1 MKKRNNIPAGYY
13 DKKAK
18 RGKNKMVNYA
28 IIPVIVVICYVV
40 ISAIKTTNIKSKWF
54 PLISCALG
62 AVLAVAMFYIVP
74 DFVGAATL
82 TAAIISGA
90 VSGLAATGTNQIFK
104 QLMKAAE
111 SGEDITKIELPG
123 FSESGEGQ
131 KERTPVHN
139 GGNAGNDTGTKM

>member
-1 MKKRNNIPAGYY
+1 
-13 DKKAK
+13 
-18 RGKNKMVNYA
+18 MVNYA

-90 VSGLAATGTNQIFK
+90 VSGLAATGTNHSFI
-104 QLMKAAE
+104 
-111 SGEDITKIELPG
+111 
-123 FSESGEGQ
+123 
-131 KERTPVHN
+131 
-139 GGNAGNDTGTKM
+139 

>member
-1 MKKRNNIPAGYY
+1 
-13 DKKAK
+13 
-18 RGKNKMVNYA
+18 MVNYA
-28 IIPVIVVICYVV
+28 IIPVIVVICYMV
-40 ISAIKTTNIKSKWF
+40 ISAIKTTNINNKWF

-74 DFVGAATL
+74 DFVGSTTL

-104 QLMKAAE
+104 QLMKAAA

-131 KERTPVHN
+131 EQSAEKRTPVHN
-139 GGNAGNDTGTKM
+139 DDVDNDGNTE